1 LTETNKT
8 VTLAL
13 IDKYGVRHSA
23 AVKIRLV
30 KLSLSMAMNK
40 LIAVPTSSFEFAC
53 DLDGVSSGV
62 SEKKIVYTFYK
73 SGEDRA
79 ALTITNTLK

>member
-1 LTETNKT
+1 
-8 VTLAL
+8 
-13 IDKYGVRHSA
+13 
-23 AVKIRLV
+23 
-30 KLSLSMAMNK
+30 MAMNK